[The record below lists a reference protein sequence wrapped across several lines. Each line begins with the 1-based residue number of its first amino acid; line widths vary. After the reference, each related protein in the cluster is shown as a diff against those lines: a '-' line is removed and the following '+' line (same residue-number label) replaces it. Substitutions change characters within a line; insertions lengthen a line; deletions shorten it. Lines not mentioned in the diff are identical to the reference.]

1 MSIKELNL
9 TTILDNT
16 HYLGNEKAI
25 LCSSLLVKKSSGA
38 DPRYSKWGPDK
49 CLLRARGSGVSPLP
63 PRKFW
68 NLGPGMGDFQHL
80 ISRDNCRLFHA
91 FYTIS
96 NFSYFKNTFC
106 PLKFC
111 IGNYTLHLTQGIKN
125 RDVFISI
132 FTLAQENRQ
141 NICLSNVSWKV
152 TEKKRISVFRKPVEM
167 LRNSHH
173 YYDCN

>member
-1 MSIKELNL
+1 MKRPFSVQGFWWRRV
-9 TTILDNT
+9 
-16 HYLGNEKAI
+16 LGQIPDIVN
-25 LCSSLLVKKSSGA
+25 G
-38 DPRYSKWGPDK
+38 GPDK
-49 CLLRARGSGVSPLP
+49 CLLRARGSGVSPPP

-68 NLGPGMGDFQHL
+68 NLGPGMGYFQHL

-111 IGNYTLHLTQGIKN
+111 IGNYTFHLTQGIKN

-152 TEKKRISVFRKPVEM
+152 TGKKEDLSFQKTSQNAAEFTS
-167 LRNSHH
+167 LLWL
-173 YYDCN
+173 

>member
-1 MSIKELNL
+1 MKRPFSVQVFWWRRV
-9 TTILDNT
+9 
-16 HYLGNEKAI
+16 LGQT
-25 LCSSLLVKKSSGA
+25 
-38 DPRYSKWGPDK
+38 PDIVN
-49 CLLRARGSGVSPLP
+49 GVPINVCWHGGQGCPPP

-111 IGNYTLHLTQGIKN
+111 IGNYTFHLTQGIKN

-152 TEKKRISVFRKPVEM
+152 TGKKEDLSFQKTSKNAAEFTS
-167 LRNSHH
+167 LLWL
-173 YYDCN
+173 